1 MCVEI
6 VSLGKEALS
15 TTSTLNPRRARSMAV
30 GEPAHRAPTI
40 IASYIGT
47 SAPERAYGDPN
58 RSGIGRTTQI
68 VAGRKMGNSVYAG
81 QMRLWW
87 NAQAAAP
94 VRLET
99 PTLSK
104 ILLTCRATV
113 FSLMNNSSATAR
125 FVLPAANR
133 RRT

>member
-6 VSLGKEALS
+6 VSLGKVALS
-15 TTSTLNPRRARSMAV
+15 NSNTLNPRRARSMAV
-30 GEPAHRAPTI
+30 GEPAHRAPTM

-47 SAPERAYGDPN
+47 SARERIR
-58 RSGIGRTTQI
+58 RSESLAHRQDYPI
-68 VAGRKMGNSVYAG
+68 VAGRTMGNSVYAG
-81 QMRLWW
+81 QVRLWW

-104 ILLTCRATV
+104 ILLTCLATV
-113 FSLMNNSSATAR
+113 FSLMNNSSAM
-125 FVLPAANR
+125 
-133 RRT
+133 